1 MSAFELFTC
10 ECSNVTPTQ
19 VYILQVFTRHIF
31 QFISQLLRKTTDL
44 SVVSCV
50 LLVLLHF
57 LSSQVN
63 HLHLITAFQKVTGV
77 FFYTV
82 HTHILGLDNETEKLA
97 NLVMVANLY

>member
-63 HLHLITAFQKVTGV
+63 HLQLTVSNNSVSKGYWCIFLHCTHTHTGV
-77 FFYTV
+77 
-82 HTHILGLDNETEKLA
+82 GQ
-97 NLVMVANLY
+97 